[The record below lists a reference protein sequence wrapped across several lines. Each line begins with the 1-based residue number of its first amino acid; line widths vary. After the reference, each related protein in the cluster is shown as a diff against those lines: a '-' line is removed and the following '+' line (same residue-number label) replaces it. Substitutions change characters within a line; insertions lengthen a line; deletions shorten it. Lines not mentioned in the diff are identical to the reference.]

1 MNGLVTMDYHPHHP
15 LYWHRHHQQ
24 HGKRLCRSM
33 SKPFKAGG
41 ELSGDLCYRGHTPY
55 MDVAILL
62 RPAHPTPIWGRGW
75 CWGRFH
81 ENQDEDEDK
90 DWKLMV
96 RERERCG
103 CRICAADPTVYRLQ
117 WLASNTASAI
127 PQKVKSMFINYL
139 LTDLRNQSFNR
150 PFWCLIV

>member
-1 MNGLVTMDYHPHHP
+1 MNMNGLVTMDYHPHHP

-62 RPAHPTPIWGRGW
+62 RTQPQYEEEGKDN
-75 CWGRFH
+75 
-81 ENQDEDEDK
+81 EN
-90 DWKLMV
+90 
-96 RERERCG
+96 C
-103 CRICAADPTVYRLQ
+103 TV
-117 WLASNTASAI
+117 
-127 PQKVKSMFINYL
+127 P
-139 LTDLRNQSFNR
+139 
-150 PFWCLIV
+150 